1 MLGRASKGRCESTP
15 TTGPDAATLVS
26 RVRVRLDAIGGFGHL
41 HVRSYGQHILLETR
55 PVDHPRD
62 RDAIA
67 RLTQLG
73 TDAFGL
79 SFRRPNGGWDPI
91 VLVDA
96 LEEMVDLMTAALE
109 LEPALCSDAA

>member
-1 MLGRASKGRCESTP
+1 MLGRASKGRLVSKPGACPE
-15 TTGPDAATLVS
+15 ATLVR
-26 RVRVRLDAIGGFGHL
+26 RVRARLDAIGGFGHL
-41 HVRSYGQHILLETR
+41 HVRGYGQHILLETR

-73 TDAFGL
+73 AEAFGL
-79 SFRRPNGGWDPI
+79 SFRRTNGGWDPI

-109 LEPALCSDAA
+109 LEPELHSTAA